1 MRVLFFGKFP
11 IARHGGIERHVQ
23 TLSEGLASRG
33 VAVTNLVYGEQTRR
47 ESRVRG
53 VQVIEAPLA
62 AMLGSQPISWAMVQ
76 EARRAIAE
84 GVDLIHLHFPDP
96 FAHGVASLVAGR
108 IPLVVSWHSDIV
120 RQRIVG
126 SAYRQFA
133 RLALRRP
140 AAVLVA
146 TARHADSRQL
156 DMLVPRERVHVV
168 PYGID
173 AARFVPSAAV
183 LARATVL
190 RAAYGPRP
198 LVFALG
204 RHVGYKGFDVLID
217 AVAKSGAQ
225 LVLGGTGPLEQAL
238 RQRAAQSGEASRL
251 HVIGEIPEAD
261 LAAWHHASDMY
272 CLSSV
277 EPAEA
282 FGLVQAEAMAC
293 GRPVINTRL
302 GNGVNEVS
310 PDGVSGL
317 TVPVGDV
324 DALAKAIDTLSADP
338 ALRRRLGEAGR
349 DRVLTRYS
357 IPAMVD
363 GTLAVYRHALQ
374 QAS

>member
-23 TLSEGLASRG
+23 SLSEGLATRG
-33 VAVTNLVYGEQTRR
+33 VAVTNLVYGDQRR
-47 ESRVRG
+47 RDSRIHGVR
-53 VQVIEAPLA
+53 VIEAPLA
-62 AMLGSQPISWAMVQ
+62 TMLGSQPISWAMVR
-76 EARRAIAE
+76 EARRIVAE

-108 IPLVVSWHSDIV
+108 IPLVISWHSDIV
-120 RQRIVG
+120 NQRLVG
-126 SAYRQFA
+126 AAYRQFA
-133 RLALRRP
+133 RLALRKP

-146 TARHADSRQL
+146 TARHADSQQL
-156 DMLVPRERVHVV
+156 DLIAPRERVHVV

-173 AARFVPSAAV
+173 ASRFVPGAAV

-204 RHVGYKGFDVLID
+204 RHVGYKGFEVLID

-225 LVLGGTGPLEQAL
+225 LVLGGTGPLETEL
-238 RQRAAQSGEASRL
+238 RQRAASSSAASRL
-251 HVIGEIPEAD
+251 HVIGEIAEHD
-261 LAAWHHASDMY
+261 LAAWHHASDMF
-272 CLSSV
+272 CLSSIA
-277 EPAEA
+277 PAEA

-293 GRPVINTRL
+293 GRPVINTAL

-324 DALAKAIDTLSADP
+324 DALARAIDTLGADP
-338 ALRRRLGEAGR
+338 LLRRRLGEAGR
-349 DRVLTRYS
+349 ERVKTRYS

-363 GTLAVYRHALQ
+363 GTLAVYRHVLN
-374 QAS
+374 QAA

>member
-23 TLSEGLASRG
+23 TLSEGLAARG
-33 VAVTNLVYGEQTRR
+33 VAVTNLVYGEQTRH
-47 ESRVRG
+47 ESQVRG
-53 VQVIEAPLA
+53 VTIIEAPLA
-62 AMLGSQPISWAMVQ
+62 TMLGSQPISWDMVR
-76 EARRAIAE
+76 EARRVIAQ

-108 IPLVVSWHSDIV
+108 IPVIISWHSDIV
-120 RQRIVG
+120 RQRTVG
-126 SAYRQFA
+126 AVYRQIA

-156 DMLVPRERVHVV
+156 DMIAPRERVHVV

-173 AARFVPSAAV
+173 AAKCESTPAI
-183 LARATVL
+183 LARAAEL
-190 RAAYGPRP
+190 RAAYGPQP

-204 RHVGYKGFDVLID
+204 RQVGYKGFDVLID

-225 LVLGGTGPLEQAL
+225 LVLGGTGPLEADL
-238 RQRAAQSGEASRL
+238 RQRAASSPAASRL

-261 LAAWHHASDMY
+261 LVAWHYASDMY

-293 GRPVINTRL
+293 GRPVINTAL

-310 PDGVSGL
+310 PDGLSGL
-317 TVPVGDV
+317 TVPVRDV
-324 DALAKAIDTLSADP
+324 DAMAKAIDTLAADP
-338 ALRRRLGEAGR
+338 ALRQRLGAAGR
-349 DRVLTRYS
+349 ERVMTRYS

-363 GTLAVYRHALQ
+363 GTLAVYGQVLQ
-374 QAS
+374 QAR

>member
-23 TLSEGLASRG
+23 TLTEGLAARG
-33 VAVTNLVYGEQTRR
+33 VAVTNLVYGDTSRQ

-53 VQVIEAPLA
+53 VRIIESPVAG
-62 AMLGSQPISWAMVQ
+62 MLGSQPVSWAMVR
-76 EARRAIAE
+76 EARRLIAE

-108 IPLVVSWHSDIV
+108 IPVVVSWHSDIV
-120 RQRIVG
+120 RQRVVG
-126 SAYRQFA
+126 AAYRQLA
-133 RLALRRP
+133 RLVLRRP

-156 DMLVPRERVHVV
+156 DLIAPRERVHVV

-173 AARFVPSAAV
+173 AARFVPDAAV

-225 LVLGGTGPLEQAL
+225 LVLGGDGPLTPSL
-238 RQRAAQSGEASRL
+238 RDRVANSGAASRL
-251 HVIGEIPEAD
+251 HVIGEIPESD
-261 LAAWHHASDMY
+261 LVAWHHASDMF

-277 EPAEA
+277 APAEA

-293 GRPVINTRL
+293 GRPVINTAL

-324 DALAKAIDTLSADP
+324 DALATAIDTLGADP
-338 ALRRRLGEAGR
+338 VLRRRLGEAGR
-349 DRVLTRYS
+349 ERVKTRYS

-363 GTLAVYRHALQ
+363 GTLAVYRHVANRGT
-374 QAS
+374 

>member
-23 TLSEGLASRG
+23 LLSEGLATRG
-33 VAVTNLVYGEQTRR
+33 VAVTNLVYGEQARR

-53 VQVIEAPLA
+53 VRVIEAPLA
-62 AMLGSQPISWAMVQ
+62 TMLGSQPISWEMLR
-76 EARRAIAE
+76 EARRVIAE

-108 IPLVVSWHSDIV
+108 IPVIVSWHSDIV
-120 RQRIVG
+120 NQPVLG
-126 SAYRQFA
+126 AAYRQVA

-173 AARFVPSAAV
+173 ASRFVPSAAV

-198 LVFALG
+198 MVFALG
-204 RHVGYKGFDVLID
+204 RQVGYKGFDVLID
-217 AVAKSGAQ
+217 AVARSGAQ
-225 LVLGGTGPLEQAL
+225 LVLGGTGPLEAEL
-238 RQRAAQSGEASRL
+238 RQRVVQSGAADRL
-251 HVIGEIPEAD
+251 HVVGEIAEAD
-261 LAAWHHASDMY
+261 LAAWHHASDMF

-277 EPAEA
+277 APAEA

-293 GRPVINTRL
+293 GRPVINTAL

-310 PDGVSGL
+310 PDGLSGL
-317 TVPVGDV
+317 TVLVGDV
-324 DALAKAIDTLSADP
+324 EALAKAIDTLGADP
-338 ALRRRLGEAGR
+338 VLRRRLGEAGR
-349 DRVLTRYS
+349 ERVKTRYS

-363 GTLAVYRHALQ
+363 GTLAVYRHVLNRAG
-374 QAS
+374 

>member
-23 TLSEGLASRG
+23 TLTEGLAARG
-33 VAVTNLVYGEQTRR
+33 VAVTNLVYGESTRR

-53 VQVIEAPLA
+53 VRIIESPVA
-62 AMLGSQPISWAMVQ
+62 AMLGSQPVSWAMVQ
-76 EARRAIAE
+76 EARRLIAE

-108 IPLVVSWHSDIV
+108 IPVVVSWHSDIV
-120 RQRIVG
+120 RQRVVG
-126 SAYRQFA
+126 AAYRQLA
-133 RLALRRP
+133 RLAFRRP

-146 TARHADSRQL
+146 TGRHADSRQL
-156 DMLVPRERVHVV
+156 DLIAPRERVHVV

-173 AARFVPSAAV
+173 AARFVPTAAV
-183 LARATVL
+183 LARAAVL

-204 RHVGYKGFDVLID
+204 RHVGYKGFEVLID

-225 LVLGGTGPLEQAL
+225 LVLGGTGPLEGAL
-238 RQRAAQSGEASRL
+238 RQRAAQSDASSRL
-251 HVIGEIPEAD
+251 HVVGEIAEAD
-261 LAAWHHASDMY
+261 LVAWHHASDMY
-272 CLSSV
+272 CLSSIA
-277 EPAEA
+277 PAEA

-293 GRPVINTRL
+293 GRPVINTAL

-324 DALAKAIDTLSADP
+324 DALAKAIDTLGADP
-338 ALRRRLGEAGR
+338 VLRRRLGEAGR
-349 DRVLTRYS
+349 ERVMTRYS

-363 GTLAVYRHALQ
+363 GTLAVYRHVLHRA
-374 QAS
+374 A